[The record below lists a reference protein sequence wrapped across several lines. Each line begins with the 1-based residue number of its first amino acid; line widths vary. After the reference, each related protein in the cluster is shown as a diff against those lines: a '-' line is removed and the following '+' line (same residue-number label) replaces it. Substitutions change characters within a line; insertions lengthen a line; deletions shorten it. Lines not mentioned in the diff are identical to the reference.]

1 MKIDDGVIS
10 ATLNVIRRQVG
21 GEPVK
26 FIPRPPEKRVDKDLN
41 TPSEVTALFHPS
53 GLLIRNRRPVFA
65 YIRDHTIG
73 GPYQTPGDRKRVHF
87 AVCRTLQQMK
97 QQGRFHRYRV
107 TNRDD
112 DRYLIDVRRDGWGE
126 VEEQEV
132 SLFPCQ
138 NCLSE
143 IQYRCF
149 HGGLED
155 SVKKEIV
162 KQFKAK
168 EVLDLLWQH
177 LDIFQHFEQQMK
189 DAQPATLPTGY
200 PQNWHNLSKKI
211 RKLRNFTCEE
221 CGVRLGSHPQ
231 CLDVHHKSGD
241 KRDNRDDNLVCLCKL
256 CHADEHTHYGVS
268 PGHRRIIETAR
279 KYQPLV

>member
-1 MKIDDGVIS
+1 MKIDDGIIS
-10 ATLNVIRRQVG
+10 AKLDALRRQIG
-21 GEPVK
+21 GKPVT
-26 FIPRPPEKRVDKDLN
+26 FIPRPSEKRVDKDLD
-41 TPSEVTALFHPS
+41 TPPEVKALFHPS
-53 GLLIRNRRPVFA
+53 GLLVRNRRPVFA

-73 GPYQTPGDRKRVHF
+73 GPYQTPDDRRKIHF
-87 AVCRTLQQMK
+87 AVCRTLQQMDQK
-97 QQGRFHRYRV
+97 GRFHRYRV

-112 DRYLIDVRRDGWGE
+112 DRYLIDVRKDGWGE

-143 IQYRCF
+143 IQYHCF

-155 SVKKEIV
+155 SVKREII

-177 LDIFQHFEQQMK
+177 FDIFQQQMK
-189 DAQPATLPTGY
+189 DVPSAALPTDY
-200 PQNWHNLSKKI
+200 PQYWSYLSKRI
-211 RKLRNFTCEE
+211 RKLRSFTCEE

-231 CLDVHHKSGD
+231 CLDVHHKDGN
-241 KRDNRDDNLVCLCKL
+241 KRDNRDDNLACLCKL
-256 CHADEHTHYGVS
+256 CHADEHTHYSVS
-268 PGHRRIIETAR
+268 PGCRNIIETAR
-279 KYQPLV
+279 KYQPLI